1 MGVSSVFTAS
11 DVTLLKIYG
20 RLARDGNIII
30 NSSYKSYWLRDIV
43 SQVELVA
50 KTIVCLVENKLL
62 TRVSVSSSVSSK

>member
-11 DVTLLKIYG
+11 DVTLLKICG

-30 NSSYKSYWLRDIV
+30 NSYKSYWLRDIV

-62 TRVSVSSSVSSK
+62 TRVSVSTSVSSK